1 MTIKEVRSVIFDLI
15 MALLVSV
22 FFILTLTYNAK
33 ARFVPLIISTP
44 VLAIAWARV
53 LGTVIATL
61 RKAKRTEQAN
71 MPESTTAEEK
81 AAVNEKQPWRKEMV
95 AVGWIILLLAMVYLI
110 GFIWTIPLFIFL
122 SLRVRSHEPIK
133 LSILISLGA
142 WIFMYTL
149 FGFLLKI
156 QFANGYLINLFL
168 G

>member
-1 MTIKEVRSVIFDLI
+1 MTIKEVRSAVFDLI
-15 MALLVSV
+15 MALLISI
-22 FFILTLTYNAK
+22 FFIVTLTYNAK

-53 LGTVIATL
+53 LGTVINL
-61 RKAKRTEQAN
+61 WRQAKRKEQAI
-71 MPESTTAEEK
+71 MPESTTPEEK
-81 AAVNEKQPWRKEMV
+81 AAVPEKQPWRKEMV

-110 GFIWTIPLFIFL
+110 GFIWTIPLFIFV
-122 SLRVRSHEPIK
+122 SLRFRSHEPLK

-156 QFANGYLINLFL
+156 EFANGYLIDLFL